1 MQNEN
6 PLPELKR
13 FSMNLVDTL
22 ESSDPL
28 SWTNVINPSISR
40 AVTST
45 SEKRYSNINTWIRW
59 IHRLK
64 QQYKSKRFF
73 SSKSKRF
80 SMNHMDTL
88 DPGDPNAWSHLINK
102 NKDRKKQ
109 SNNLDRMEND
119 PDSWITKGKEPIC
132 DCTAIF
138 EKIVK
143 KCRDEKF
150 KNIISNNGSTTTSST
165 TLMFTPPHHQQ
176 QKQPALLYNKL
187 RFDENELM
195 NLVGGPGDDDPISPK
210 GHEKFKASEYNTQ
223 MRGRNFNSRT
233 FGRNLLYPA
242 ADMIVYPTIP
252 APPPIPNVVRN
263 FWTKKFRFL

>member
-1 MQNEN
+1 MLQGTMQNEN

-73 SSKSKRF
+73 SSSKSKRF

-150 KNIISNNGSTTTSST
+150 KNIISNNGSTTSTSST
-165 TLMFTPPHHQQ
+165 TLMFSTPHQ

-195 NLVGGPGDDDPISPK
+195 NLVGGDPMVSPK
-210 GHEKFKASEYNTQ
+210 GHEKFIASKYN
-223 MRGRNFNSRT
+223 GRNFNSRT

-242 ADMIVYPTIP
+242 GDMIVYPTIP
-252 APPPIPNVVRN
+252 APPPIPKVVRN
-263 FWTKKFRFL
+263 IWTKKFRFL

>member
-1 MQNEN
+1 
-6 PLPELKR
+6 
-13 FSMNLVDTL
+13 MNLVDTL

-28 SWTNVINPSISR
+28 SWTNVINPIR
-40 AVTST
+40 GTST

-64 QQYKSKRFF
+64 QYKSKRF
-73 SSKSKRF
+73 SKKPKRF

-109 SNNLDRMEND
+109 SNKIFLDRMED

-132 DCTAIF
+132 DCTSIF

-150 KNIISNNGSTTTSST
+150 KNINNDNTTT
-165 TLMFTPPHHQQ
+165 LFTPTPQ
-176 QKQPALLYNKL
+176 QKQPLLYDKL
-187 RFDENELM
+187 RFDEATAFPALPIDNALM
-195 NLVGGPGDDDPISPK
+195 NLVVGPNDPSTK
-210 GHEKFKASEYNTQ
+210 ALEKMIASKYNAQ
-223 MRGRNFNSRT
+223 MSRDFNPRT
-233 FGRNLLYPA
+233 FGRNVLYP
-242 ADMIVYPTIP
+242 DMMYPTIP
-252 APPPIPNVVRN
+252 APPIPNAVRKI
-263 FWTKKFRFL
+263 WSKKFRFL